1 MFKFDLQHVLDYRV
15 SLEEKCQVSYS
26 DQLRC
31 VENERRVLD
40 AIKARKEIM
49 MEQFLNVQ
57 NTEMNAAD
65 IGMYISYMK
74 QMIAKE
80 EEQTAILSGAEAVLE
95 EKRVLLLEAVKNRKA
110 MENLKEKKLQQF
122 RSGTLEKERKE
133 LDEFGIVK
141 YQGKVEDE
149 EGDRSL

>member
-95 EKRVLLLEAVKNRKA
+95 EERVLLLEAVKNRKA

>member
-40 AIKARKEIM
+40 AIKARKEIL

-95 EKRVLLLEAVKNRKA
+95 EERVLLLEAVKNRKA

>member
-40 AIKARKEIM
+40 AIKARKEIL